1 MVDQKNEIRTYTQM
15 LQDGLDEVVASEP
28 FRRFLRFLANNPNY
42 SHRNVLLI
50 LQQMPE
56 ATRTKGFRGW
66 QKEGRCVREG
76 QRGIRINANFQR
88 DDEEDPLLPN
98 QREKSKKKRTFR
110 RISVFD
116 ISQTIALGGPEG
128 DEPAVPTPYFGSPDL
143 FVEEALEGRV
153 ENYGLALTLLR
164 HISPMSITFQQGNRT
179 EGSIGKSGIII
190 KDGMSQLHT
199 IRTILNQ
206 MVRVWRGPFCE
217 DKDQLEIEAESVA
230 FIVCQYLGLD
240 TSEFS
245 FPHIAKYSFGQER
258 KCLEHFLEAIQQT
271 ALYLIDSID
280 GLWEAQKI
288 GYEADELFLL
298 TNRRTALR
306 LFQEGESVYLVFP
319 GEGELLTM
327 RRKAIED
334 HKGPFAIDRAS
345 WSASAAKAA

>member
-1 MVDQKNEIRTYTQM
+1 MADQENEIRTYIQM
-15 LQDGLDEVVASEP
+15 LQDGLDEVVTGEP

-56 ATRTKGFRGW
+56 ATRTKGFKGW
-66 QKEGRCVREG
+66 LKEGRCVREG

-88 DDEEDPLLPN
+88 NDEEDLLPPN
-98 QREKSKKKRTFR
+98 QRKKEKRTFR

-116 ISQTIALGGPEG
+116 ISQTVALEG
-128 DEPAVPTPYFGSPDL
+128 EEDKQAAPIPYFGPVDP
-143 FVEEALEGRV
+143 FTEEMLEGQV
-153 ENYGLALTLLR
+153 EHYDLALTLLR
-164 HISPMSITFQQGNRT
+164 RISPVPVIFRQGCRT
-179 EGSIGKSGIII
+179 EGSIGEAGIIV

-206 MVRVWRGPFCE
+206 MVRGCRGPFCE
-217 DKDQLEIEAESVA
+217 DRDQLEIEAESVA

-240 TSEFS
+240 TSQFS

-258 KCLEHFLEAIQQT
+258 KRLEQFLDAIQQT

-280 GLWEAQKI
+280 GLLEAQKI
-288 GYEADELFLL
+288 GYDADGLFLL

-306 LFQEGESVYLVFP
+306 LFREQQSVYLVFP

-327 RRKAIED
+327 SRKAIEE
-334 HKGPFAIDRAS
+334 HEGPFATDRAS
-345 WSASAAKAA
+345 WSAPPQKAA

>member
-1 MVDQKNEIRTYTQM
+1 MPDQETSIRTYIQM
-15 LQDGLDEVVASEP
+15 LQDGLDEVVTGEP

-56 ATRTKGFRGW
+56 ATRTKGFKGW
-66 QKEGRCVREG
+66 LKEGRCVREG

-88 DDEEDPLLPN
+88 DDEEDLLPPN
-98 QREKSKKKRTFR
+98 QRKKEKRTFR

-116 ISQTIALGGPEG
+116 ISQTVALEG
-128 DEPAVPTPYFGSPDL
+128 EEDKQAAPIPYFGPVDP
-143 FVEEALEGRV
+143 FTEEMLEGQV
-153 ENYGLALTLLR
+153 EHYDLALTLLR
-164 HISPMSITFQQGNRT
+164 RISPVPVIFRQGCRT
-179 EGSIGKSGIII
+179 EGSIGEAGIIV

-206 MVRVWRGPFCE
+206 MVRGCRGPFCE
-217 DKDQLEIEAESVA
+217 DRDQLEIEAESVA

-240 TSEFS
+240 TSQFS
-245 FPHIAKYSFGQER
+245 CPHIAKYSFGQER
-258 KCLEHFLEAIQQT
+258 KRLEQFLDAIQQT

-280 GLWEAQKI
+280 GLLEAQKI
-288 GYEADELFLL
+288 GYDADGLFLL

-306 LFQEGESVYLVFP
+306 LFREQRPVYLVFP

-327 RRKAIED
+327 SKKAIEE
-334 HKGPFAIDRAS
+334 HKGPFATDQVS
-345 WSASAAKAA
+345 WFAPVQKAA

>member
-1 MVDQKNEIRTYTQM
+1 MVDQENEIRTYAQM

-56 ATRTKGFRGW
+56 ATRTKGFKGW
-66 QKEGRCVREG
+66 LKEGRCVREG

-88 DDEEDPLLPN
+88 DDEEELLFPN
-98 QREKSKKKRTFR
+98 QRKRDKEKRTFR

-116 ISQTIALGGPEG
+116 ISQTIALEGEEEDEQSVPMPLFGPA
-128 DEPAVPTPYFGSPDL
+128 DPFA
-143 FVEEALEGRV
+143 EEMLEGQV
-153 ENYGLALTLLR
+153 EYYDLALTLLR
-164 HISPMSITFQQGNRT
+164 RISPVPVIFRQGVRT
-179 EGSIGKSGIII
+179 EGSVGEAGIIV

-258 KCLEHFLEAIQQT
+258 KCLEQFLEAIQQT

-288 GYEADELFLL
+288 DYEADELFLL

-327 RRKAIED
+327 SRKAIEE
-334 HKGPFAIDRAS
+334 HEGPFATDRAS
-345 WSASAAKAA
+345 WSAPPQKAA